1 MLTEL
6 QKLSC
11 ICCGATLERKN
22 GKLVCTHCKSTFDEV
37 EKISEEEVVALNRA
51 TTDRNLLRFDEA
63 WDEYLLLL
71 KNYPENEAG
80 NWGALL
86 CDYGIIYEE
95 DYNGEYLPTC
105 HRLNE
110 RPVSESYFYKKLN
123 AEHKKKADEIE
134 KLRLAI
140 ADKADKVK
148 PYDVF
153 ICYKATEEKRGMAF
167 PTQEASWGRDIYELL
182 TRKGLR
188 VFFAEKSLQESNI
201 EYEPHI
207 YAALRTAKLMFVLA
221 GNIEHVKS
229 TWVANEWK
237 RYAKYIRDGENKALR
252 VVYDNINAYD
262 LPKELQATQA
272 INHNSMGWGDAVE
285 KAASDIFTPK
295 QEKSALEL
303 ELEAMRA
310 QLEALK
316 KEQKAA
322 KPKTTTKTTTPKT
335 TAAAPK
341 TTATKPKTTTQPQ
354 MSAQQLTKVGD
365 DYYFGKNGKSK
376 NYATAANYYYKAAQM
391 GHADAQNNLA
401 ICYKDGLG
409 VQVNYYEAA
418 RWFQAAA
425 QQGNHHAIYNLAT
438 CYHYGRGVQVNYYE
452 AVRLYKIAAE
462 KGNVMAMNSMGYC
475 NENAIGLPRNMQYAV
490 QWYKMAADRGN
501 KTAEQN
507 LQRLGYRINRY

>member
-22 GKLVCTHCKSTFDEV
+22 GKLVCSHCKSTFDEI
-37 EKISEEEVVALNRA
+37 EKITEEEVVALNRA
-51 TTDRNLLRFDEA
+51 TTDRNLLRFDDA

-71 KNYPENEAG
+71 RNYPENEAG

-86 CDYGIIYEE
+86 CDYGIIYEQ

-110 RPVSESYFYKKLN
+110 RPVTESYFYKKLN
-123 AEHKKKADEIE
+123 DDHKKKADEIE

-140 ADKADKVK
+140 VDKADKIK

-153 ICYKATEEKRGMAF
+153 ICYKATDEKHGMAF

-182 TRKGLR
+182 THKGLR
-188 VFFAEKSLQESNI
+188 VFFAEKSLQESNV

-207 YAALRTAKLMFVLA
+207 YAALRSAKLMFVLA
-221 GNIEHVKS
+221 GSIDHVNS

-237 RYAKYIRDGENKALR
+237 RYAKYVRDGENKALR
-252 VVYDNINAYD
+252 VVYDNVNAYD

-272 INHNSMGWGDAVE
+272 INHNAMGWGAAVE

-322 KPKTTTKTTTPKT
+322 KPKTTTAAAPQT
-335 TAAAPK
+335 TAAKPK
-341 TTATKPKTTTQPQ
+341 ATTTAQPKMT
-354 MSAQQLTKVGD
+354 AKQLTDIGD
-365 DYYFGKNGKSK
+365 DYYFGRKGKAK
-376 NYATAANYYYKAAQM
+376 NYVTALEYYYKAAQM
-391 GHADAQNNLA
+391 GYTEAQNNLA
-401 ICYKDGLG
+401 VCYKDGLG
-409 VQVNYYEAA
+409 TNRNYYEAV

-425 QQGNHHAIYNLAT
+425 QGGNHHAIYNLGN
-438 CYHYGRGVQVNYYE
+438 CYQNGYGVPVNYNE
-452 AVRLYKIAAE
+452 AIRLYKMAAE
-462 KGNVMAMNSMGYC
+462 KGNVMAMNQMGWC
-475 NENAIGLPRNMQYAV
+475 NENAIGLPRNIQYAV
-490 QWYKMAADRGN
+490 QWYKMAADRGY
-501 KTAEQN
+501 KAAAQN
-507 LQRLGYRINRY
+507 LARLGYRINRY